1 MEPQQPRFLFLRDL
15 LCYFFH
21 SLLPR
26 WAVEEG
32 PSRGALPMRR
42 YKRSTRVADL
52 VRMEVADIIQ
62 NRLKDP
68 RVGFVTVTD
77 VKLSDDLKN
86 GTVYMSVLDKAAHE
100 ETLKV
105 INASAGF
112 IRTEL
117 GHRLRLRFIPKLI
130 FRIDECV
137 ERGAR
142 IDALLRGIQGDDEGT
157 A

>member
-1 MEPQQPRFLFLRDL
+1 MFLPVL
-15 LCYFFH
+15 LCYF
-21 SLLPR
+21 SYPLVPG
-26 WAVEEG
+26 WAFEKA
-32 PSRGALPMRR
+32 PARGALPMRR

-52 VRMEVADIIQ
+52 VRMEVADVIQ

-77 VKLSDDLKN
+77 VQLSDDLKN

-142 IDALLRGIQGDDEGT
+142 IDALLRGIEDEDDEGS